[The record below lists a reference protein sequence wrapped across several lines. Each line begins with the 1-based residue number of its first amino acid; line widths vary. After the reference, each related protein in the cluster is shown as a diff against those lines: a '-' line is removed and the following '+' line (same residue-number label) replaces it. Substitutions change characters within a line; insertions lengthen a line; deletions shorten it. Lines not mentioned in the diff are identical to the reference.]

1 MMDGLI
7 RNFQTF
13 AEGYSL
19 VTIEVYLFLVSALF
33 AYWLKPFTSNGKSAY
48 LTALAYWILTTI
60 NNHTG
65 TSKEIDRIIAVGI
78 LALSVLILWILDNKQ
93 NPIQKIFLCVL
104 FRLISWLSIELLSEI
119 GFFERDFIFRFD
131 WYNSSVKA
139 IVLEFIIW
147 NLIFYALSLILLY
160 AVIRILHRIYKHK
173 SEELT
178 WHELAILLTPA
189 FTLLLVKPIISSY
202 FLLWMDGIKNG
213 SITENIPANIYRAAF
228 CIFAL
233 FPVIII
239 LALLQDLKEKQEEAL
254 IKESVSKQVEDA
266 ESYTSHIDD
275 IYEKMRA
282 FRHDIGNHLTVI
294 SGLAENGNTKELS
307 DYIGELQTRFSELQ
321 PSIRTGNAVT
331 DVVLSEIADQCGKE
345 QIQFSSTF
353 VFPEKLGIN
362 PFDMSVIL
370 NNALKNAVDASK
382 DVPGAA
388 ICIKSISRDRMLLIN
403 IKNRITDRLELNE
416 EGLIDSTKK
425 QGGHGYGLKN
435 IRNIAG
441 KYKGDI
447 EIHQEETNGELFFV
461 LNIMLMG

>member
-1 MMDGLI
+1 MMDYI
-7 RNFQTF
+7 IQNFQSF

-19 VTIEVYLFLVSALF
+19 VTIEVYLFLVSVLF
-33 AYWLKPFTSNGKSAY
+33 AYWLKPFTSGSKSAY
-48 LTALAYWILTTI
+48 LTALTYWILTTI
-60 NNHTG
+60 NDHTG
-65 TSKEIDRIIAVGI
+65 TSKEVDRIIALGI
-78 LALSVLILWILDNKQ
+78 IALSVLTLWILDNKR

-131 WYNSSVKA
+131 WYNSSTKA

-160 AVIRILHRIYKHK
+160 ATIRILHRIYRHK

-178 WHELAILLTPA
+178 WHELVILLTPA

-202 FLLWMDGIKNG
+202 FLLWMDGIENG
-213 SITENIPANIYRAAF
+213 SITENIPASIYRAAF

-233 FPVIII
+233 FPIII
-239 LALLQDLKEKQEEAL
+239 IIALMQNLKEKQEEEL
-254 IKESVSKQVEDA
+254 INESVSKQIEDA

-294 SGLAENGNTKELS
+294 SGLAENGKTKELTE
-307 DYIGELQTRFSELQ
+307 YIGELQTRFSELQ
-321 PSIRTGNAVT
+321 PSVRTGNAVT
-331 DVVLSEIADQCGKE
+331 DVVLSEIADQCENE

-362 PFDMSVIL
+362 SFDMSVIL

-382 DVPGAA
+382 DIPGAA
-388 ICIKSISRDRMLLIN
+388 IWIKSIIKDHIFLIS
-403 IKNRITDRLELNE
+403 IKNRITNRLILNE
-416 EGLIDSTKK
+416 EGLIDSTRK
-425 QGGHGYGLKN
+425 QSGHGYGLKN
-435 IRNIAG
+435 IRSIAG

-447 EIHQEETNGELFFV
+447 EIHQDETNGELFFV
-461 LNIMLMG
+461 LNIMLVG

>member
-65 TSKEIDRIIAVGI
+65 TSKEIDRMIAIGII
-78 LALSVLILWILDNKQ
+78 ALSVLTLWLLDNKR
-93 NPIQKIFLCVL
+93 NPVQKIFLCVL

-119 GFFERDFIFRFD
+119 GFFERDFIFKFD
-131 WYNSSVKA
+131 WYNSNTKA
-139 IVLEFIIW
+139 IILEFIIW

-160 AVIRILHRIYKHK
+160 AIIRILHKIYRHK
-173 SEELT
+173 KEELT
-178 WHELAILLTPA
+178 WHELVILLTPA
-189 FTLLLVKPIISSY
+189 LTLLLVKPIISSY
-202 FLLWMDGIKNG
+202 FLLWMDGIENG
-213 SITENIPANIYRAAF
+213 SIKENIPASIYRAAF

-233 FPVIII
+233 FPIII
-239 LALLQDLKEKQEEAL
+239 IIALLQNLKERQEEEL
-254 IKESVSKQVEDA
+254 INESISKQIEDA
-266 ESYTSHIDD
+266 KRYTSHIDD

-294 SGLAENGNTKELS
+294 GGLAENGNTEELTE
-307 DYIGELQTRFSELQ
+307 YIGELQTRFAELQ
-321 PSIRTGNAVT
+321 PSISTGNAIT
-331 DVVLSEIADQCGKE
+331 DVVLSEMSDLCQKE
-345 QIQFSSTF
+345 HICFSSTF
-353 VFPEKLGIN
+353 AYPDNLDIN
-362 PFDMSVIL
+362 AFDLSVIL
-370 NNALKNAVDASK
+370 NNALMNAFDASK
-382 DVPGAA
+382 DVSGAT
-388 ICIKSISRDRMLLIN
+388 ISIKSLIKDRVFLIS
-403 IKNRITDRLELNE
+403 IKNKISERVKLNDD
-416 EGLIDSTKK
+416 GLIESTKK
-425 QGGHGYGLKN
+425 QSGHGYGLKN

-447 EIHQEETNGELFFV
+447 EIHQDEAGGELFFT
-461 LNIMLMG
+461 LNIMLVG

>member
-282 FRHDIGNHLTVI
+282 FRHDIGNHLPVI

-307 DYIGELQTRFSELQ
+307 DYIGELQTRFSQLQ

-447 EIHQEETNGELFFV
+447 EIHQEETNGEMFFV

>member
-1 MMDGLI
+1 MMDCLI

-65 TSKEIDRIIAVGI
+65 TSKEIDRVIAIGI
-78 LALSVLILWILDNKQ
+78 LALSVLTLWILDNKQ

-131 WYNSSVKA
+131 WYNSSIKA

-233 FPVIII
+233 FPIIII

-307 DYIGELQTRFSELQ
+307 DYIGELQTRFSEVQ

-388 ICIKSISRDRMLLIN
+388 ICIKSISRDRVLLIS

>member
-1 MMDGLI
+1 MMDYLI
-7 RNFQTF
+7 QNFPSF

-19 VTIEVYLFLVSALF
+19 VTIEVYLLLVSALF
-33 AYWLKPFTSNGKSAY
+33 AYWLKPFASNRKSAY

-65 TSKEIDRIIAVGI
+65 TSKEIDRMIAVGI
-78 LALSVLILWILDNKQ
+78 IALSVIVFWVLDNKL

-119 GFFERDFIFRFD
+119 GFFERDFIFKFD
-131 WYNSSVKA
+131 WYNSSTKA
-139 IVLEFIIW
+139 IVIEFIVW

-160 AVIRILHRIYKHK
+160 SAIRILHKIYKHK
-173 SEELT
+173 KEELT
-178 WHELAILLTPA
+178 WHELVILLTPA

-202 FLLWMDGIKNG
+202 FLLWMDGIENG
-213 SITENIPANIYRAAF
+213 SITENIPANIYRVAF
-228 CIFAL
+228 CILAL
-233 FPVIII
+233 FPIII
-239 LALLQDLKEKQEEAL
+239 IIALLQNLKEKQEEEL
-254 IKESVSKQVEDA
+254 INESVSKQVEDA
-266 ESYTSHIDD
+266 KSYTAHIDD

-294 SGLAENGNTKELS
+294 SGLAENGNTKELT
-307 DYIGELQTRFSELQ
+307 DYIGELQARFSELQ
-321 PSIRTGNAVT
+321 PSVKTGNAVT
-331 DVVLSEIADQCGKE
+331 DVVLSEISDRCKKE
-345 QIQFSSTF
+345 KIQFSSTF
-353 VFPEKLGIN
+353 AFPEKLGIN
-362 PFDMSVIL
+362 AFDMSVIL

-382 DVPGAA
+382 NIPGAA
-388 ICIKSISRDRMLLIN
+388 IYIKSIIKDQVFLIS
-403 IKNRITDRLELNE
+403 IKNKITDRLVLND

-447 EIHQEETNGELFFV
+447 EIHQDETNGELFFV
-461 LNIMLMG
+461 LNIMLVG

>member
-1 MMDGLI
+1 
-7 RNFQTF
+7 
-13 AEGYSL
+13 
-19 VTIEVYLFLVSALF
+19 
-33 AYWLKPFTSNGKSAY
+33 
-48 LTALAYWILTTI
+48 
-60 NNHTG
+60 
-65 TSKEIDRIIAVGI
+65 
-78 LALSVLILWILDNKQ
+78 
-93 NPIQKIFLCVL
+93 
-104 FRLISWLSIELLSEI
+104 
-119 GFFERDFIFRFD
+119 
-131 WYNSSVKA
+131 
-139 IVLEFIIW
+139 
-147 NLIFYALSLILLY
+147 
-160 AVIRILHRIYKHK
+160 
-173 SEELT
+173 
-178 WHELAILLTPA
+178 
-189 FTLLLVKPIISSY
+189 
-202 FLLWMDGIKNG
+202 MDGIKNG

-233 FPVIII
+233 FPIIII

-382 DVPGAA
+382 EVPGAA
-388 ICIKSISRDRMLLIN
+388 ICIKSISRDRMLLIS

>member
-1 MMDGLI
+1 MMDCLI

-33 AYWLKPFTSNGKSAY
+33 AYWLKPFTAGGKSAY

-65 TSKEIDRIIAVGI
+65 TSKEIDRIIAAGI
-78 LALSVLILWILDNKQ
+78 LALSVLTLWILDNKR

-233 FPVIII
+233 FPIIII

-388 ICIKSISRDRMLLIN
+388 ICIKSISRDRMLLIS

>member
-1 MMDGLI
+1 MMDCLI
-7 RNFQTF
+7 QNFQTF

-19 VTIEVYLFLVSALF
+19 VTIEVYLFLVSVLF

-65 TSKEIDRIIAVGI
+65 TSKEIDRIIAAGI
-78 LALSVLILWILDNKQ
+78 LALSVLTLWILDNKQ

-131 WYNSSVKA
+131 WYNSSIKA

-233 FPVIII
+233 FPIIII

-345 QIQFSSTF
+345 QIPFSSTF

-388 ICIKSISRDRMLLIN
+388 ICIKSISRDRVLLIS